1 MKTVRSLVPTAV
13 FLSLALTACQ
23 TSTPGAGRSL
33 ASVNDS
39 GDQGAMARTAAV
51 SPASADSSAS
61 DPSATDSTPIQD
73 SQEAK
78 AEEKGFHQIRGEQ
91 LKTLVS
97 GKSYSFTH
105 PRGAEITMTFRPN
118 GQTEA
123 NWKHPT
129 GMTGQFQEKW
139 TIANNEQ
146 LCGTGDEGT
155 KCGTMFQRDDK
166 LVKIFTSGRVD
177 EWTPVQNVAAR

>member
-1 MKTVRSLVPTAV
+1 M
-13 FLSLALTACQ
+13 ALTACQ

-39 GDQGAMARTAAV
+39 GDQAAMTQTAAV
-51 SPASADSSAS
+51 SPAPAASSAT
-61 DPSATDSTPIQD
+61 DPSEADLAATDSTPIQE

-78 AEEKGFHQIRGEQ
+78 AEEKGFHQIRGER

-97 GKSYSFTH
+97 GKSYAFTH

-129 GMTGQFQEKW
+129 GMTGQFEEKW
-139 TIANNEQ
+139 MIANNEQ
-146 LCGTGDEGT
+146 LCGIGDEGT
-155 KCGTMFQRDDK
+155 KCGTLFQRDDK